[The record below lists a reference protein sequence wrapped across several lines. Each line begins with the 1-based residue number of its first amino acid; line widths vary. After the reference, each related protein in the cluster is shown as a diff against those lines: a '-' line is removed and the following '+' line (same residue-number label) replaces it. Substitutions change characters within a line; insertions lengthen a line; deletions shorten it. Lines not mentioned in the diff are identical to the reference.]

1 MKAFEKYSL
10 SRRNFIRNSLT
21 TTATISLFPLACLK
35 PVSIPAG
42 DISVEPLSSIVKR
55 KFGSFEF
62 DVTTMGLGGQA
73 GIELPPADTNPV
85 AIIVKALKL
94 GINYFDTSNNYGNSQ
109 LNYHKAFVEMN
120 LISGESNYDENLRK
134 SIWIT
139 SKTHMRWG
147 NSGYPE
153 LPVVSNT
160 SNGKPNVKSA
170 IDDLKRSLS
179 QIFGDNKG
187 NFPEGAYL
195 DMMLIHSVNDTE
207 TVNVL
212 YEGLEKPID
221 PLKNFGAL
229 IALRDFRDGTNLT
242 GMNPKN
248 KKLIRHIGFSGHN
261 SPPVMVDMI
270 QRDEYGILEAVL
282 VAINS
287 NDKTKYNMQHNVIPV
302 ASAKGMG
309 IIAMK
314 VFADAALYHKA
325 PTFSSSSDDVF
336 LQVGTPELPSRP
348 LIEYSLTTPGVHTAI
363 IGIGHIDEDSQK
375 CQLIQNFYAA
385 QIEADGISELDRKK
399 TEELTKTLKP
409 NSNYFQ
415 LSKVGLTP
423 PKNLR
428 KEGNR
433 ILWDNA
439 FAGDSPLKSYEI
451 LVNGVKVGEVQ
462 HQPQIL
468 KSKPFTY
475 DISLNPDDKV
485 EIAAV
490 DQIGKRAV
498 ALLVTISSST
508 TSNDKNKVQLY
519 PNPCLT
525 ELTVSNIESDY
536 SNVSIYSVAGVKL
549 LEKAANGTQAK
560 FDVSELPKGNY
571 FVKFI
576 NGSSEKF
583 VKL

>member
-21 TTATISLFPLACLK
+21 TTATISLFPLAFLR
-35 PVSIPAG
+35 PVSISAG
-42 DISVEPLSSIVKR
+42 DISVEQLPSIVKR
-55 KFGSFEF
+55 KFGSFDF

-73 GIELPPADTNPV
+73 GVQWPPADTNPV

-94 GINYFDTSNNYGNSQ
+94 GINYFDTSNLYGNSQ

-120 LISGESNYDENLRK
+120 LISGEPNYDENLRK

-153 LPVVSNT
+153 LPVVTNT
-160 SNGKPNVKSA
+160 SNGKPNVKCA
-170 IDDLKRSLS
+170 IDDLKRSIS

-187 NFPEGAYL
+187 NYPEGAYL
-195 DMMLIHSVNDTE
+195 DMMLIHSVKDIENI
-207 TVNVL
+207 NVL
-212 YEGLEKPID
+212 YEGLETPLD

-248 KKLIRHIGFSGHN
+248 EKLIRHIGFSGHT
-261 SPPVMVDMI
+261 SPPVMIDMI

-287 NDKTKYNMQHNVIPV
+287 NDKTKYNMQYNVIPV

-325 PTFSSSSDDVF
+325 PKWSSSPDDVF
-336 LQVGTPELPSRP
+336 LQIGTPELPSRP

-385 QIEADGISELDRKK
+385 QIEVDGISELDRKK

-409 NSNYFQ
+409 DSNYFQ

-423 PKNLR
+423 PINLR
-428 KEGNR
+428 KEGDR
-433 ILWDNA
+433 LFWDNA

-475 DISLNPDDKV
+475 DILLNPDDKV

-490 DQIGKRAV
+490 DQTGNRAV
-498 ALLVTISSST
+498 ELLVTISSSKA
-508 TSNDKNKVQLY
+508 SGDKNKVQLY
-519 PNPCLT
+519 PNPCQT
-525 ELTVSNIESDY
+525 ELTVSNIESAY
-536 SNVSIYSVAGVKL
+536 SNVSVYSAAGVKL
-549 LEKAANGTQAK
+549 IEKAANGTQAK
-560 FDVSELPKGNY
+560 FDVSQLPKGNY
-571 FVKFI
+571 FVKLI

-583 VKL
+583 IKL

>member
-1 MKAFEKYSL
+1 MKAFQKYSL
-10 SRRNFIRNSLT
+10 SRRNFIRSSLT
-21 TTATISLFPLACLK
+21 SAAAISLFPLACLR
-35 PVSIPAG
+35 PVSISAE
-42 DISVEPLSSIVKR
+42 DISVERLPSILKR
-55 KFGSFEF
+55 KFGSFDFE
-62 DVTTMGLGGQA
+62 VTTMGLGGQA
-73 GIELPPADTNPV
+73 GVQWPPADTNPV
-85 AIIVKALKL
+85 AIIIKALKL
-94 GINYFDTSNNYGNSQ
+94 GINYFDTSNLYGNSQ

-120 LISGESNYDENLRK
+120 LISGEPNYDENLRK

-160 SNGKPNVKSA
+160 SNGKPNVKCA

-187 NFPEGAYL
+187 NYPEGAYL
-195 DMMLIHSVNDTE
+195 DMMLIHSVKDTE
-207 TVNVL
+207 NVNVL
-212 YEGLEKPID
+212 YEGLETPLD
-221 PLKNFGAL
+221 PSKNFGAL

-248 KKLIRHIGFSGHN
+248 EKLIRHIGFSGHT
-261 SPPVMVDMI
+261 SPPVMIDMI
-270 QRDEYGILEAVL
+270 QRDEYGVLEAVL

-325 PTFSSSSDDVF
+325 PRWSGSSDDVF
-336 LQVGTPELPSRP
+336 LQIGTVELPSKP

-363 IGIGHIDEDSQK
+363 IGIGHIDEDAQK

-385 QIEADGISELDRKK
+385 QIEPDGMSEPDRKK

-415 LSKVGLTP
+415 LPKAGLTP
-423 PKNLR
+423 PRNIR

-433 ILWDNA
+433 IFWDNA
-439 FAGDSPLKSYEI
+439 FAGDSSIKLYEI
-451 LVNGVKVGEVQ
+451 LLNGVKVGEVQ

-475 DISLNPDDKV
+475 DISLKPDDKV

-490 DQIGKRAV
+490 DQIGNRAV
-498 ALLVTISSST
+498 ELLVAISSSIA
-508 TSNDKNKVQLY
+508 SSDKNKVQLY
-519 PNPCLT
+519 PNPCQT
-525 ELTVSNIESDY
+525 ELTVSNIESAY
-536 SNVSIYSVAGVKL
+536 SKVSIYSVAGVKL
-549 LEKAANGTQAK
+549 IEKAANGTHAK
-560 FDVSELPKGNY
+560 FDVSHLPKGSY
-571 FVKFI
+571 FVKFV
-576 NGSSEKF
+576 NGISEKF
-583 VKL
+583 IKY

>member
-35 PVSIPAG
+35 PVSISAQ
-42 DISVEPLSSIVKR
+42 DISLKQLTSIAKR
-55 KFGSFEF
+55 KFGSFDF

-73 GIELPPADTNPV
+73 GVQWPSADTNPV

-94 GINYFDTSNNYGNSQ
+94 GINYFDTSNIYGNSQ

-120 LISGESNYDENLRK
+120 LISGEPNYDENLRK

-147 NSGYPE
+147 NSG
-153 LPVVSNT
+153 
-160 SNGKPNVKSA
+160 A
-170 IDDLKRSLS
+170 IDNLRRSLS

-187 NFPEGAYL
+187 NYPEGAYL
-195 DMMLIHSVNDTE
+195 DMMLIHSVNDTAN
-207 TVNVL
+207 VNVL
-212 YEGLEKPID
+212 YEGLETPLD

-248 KKLIRHIGFSGHN
+248 EKLIRHIGFSGHN

-325 PTFSSSSDDVF
+325 PKFSSSSDDVF

-363 IGIGHIDEDSQK
+363 IGIGHIDKDSQK
-375 CQLIQNFYAA
+375 CQLMQNFYAA
-385 QIEADGISELDRKK
+385 QIEEDGISELDRKK

-415 LSKVGLTP
+415 LPKVGLTP
-423 PKNLR
+423 PRNLR
-428 KEGNR
+428 KVGDKL
-433 ILWDNA
+433 LWDNA

-498 ALLVTISSST
+498 ALLVTISSSIA
-508 TSNDKNKVQLY
+508 SRDKNKVQLY
-519 PNPCLT
+519 PNPCRT
-525 ELTVSNIESDY
+525 ELTISNIESAY
-536 SNVSIYSVAGVKL
+536 SIVSIYSATGVKL
-549 LEKAANGTQAK
+549 IEQVAHGTQAI
-560 FDVSELPKGNY
+560 FDVSKLPKGNY
-571 FVKFI
+571 YVQLK

-583 VKL
+583 IKL

>member
-1 MKAFEKYSL
+1 LKAFEKYSL
-10 SRRNFIRNSLT
+10 SRRNFIRTSLT
-21 TTATISLFPLACLK
+21 ATATISLFPLTCLR
-35 PVSIPAG
+35 PGSVSAR
-42 DISVEPLSSIVKR
+42 DISVEQLPSILKR
-55 KFGSFEF
+55 KFGSFDF

-73 GIELPPADTNPV
+73 GVQWPPSGTNPV
-85 AIIVKALKL
+85 AIVIKAIKL
-94 GINYFDTSNNYGNSQ
+94 GINYFDTSNLYGKSQ
-109 LNYHKAFVEMN
+109 INFHQAFVEMN
-120 LISGESNYDENLRK
+120 LIPGEPNYDENLRK

-147 NSGYPE
+147 NPGYPE

-160 SNGKPNVKSA
+160 SNGKPNVKCA
-170 IDDLKRSLS
+170 IDDLKRSLT

-187 NFPEGAYL
+187 NYPEGSYL
-195 DMMLIHSVNDTE
+195 DMMLIHSVKDTE
-207 TVNVL
+207 NINVL
-212 YEGLEKPID
+212 YEGLET
-221 PLKNFGAL
+221 PLNASKNFGAL
-229 IALRDFRDGTNLT
+229 VALRDFRDGTNLT

-248 KKLIRHIGFSGHN
+248 EKLIRHIGFSGHT

-287 NDKTKYNMQHNVIPV
+287 NDKTKYNMQHNLIPV

-314 VFADAALYHKA
+314 VFADAAMYHKA
-325 PTFSSSSDDVF
+325 PKWSSTPDDVF
-336 LQVGTPELPSRP
+336 LEIGTPELPSRP
-348 LIEYSLTTPGVHTAI
+348 LIEYSLTIPGVHTAI
-363 IGIGHIDEDSQK
+363 IGIGHIDEDAQK

-385 QIEADGISELDRKK
+385 QIEADGISEPDRKK
-399 TEELTKTLKP
+399 TEELTEKLKP
-409 NSNYFQ
+409 KSNYFQ
-415 LSKVGLTP
+415 ISKVGLTP
-423 PKNLR
+423 PRNLR

-433 ILWDNA
+433 IFWDNA
-439 FAGDSPLKSYEI
+439 FAGDSPLKAYEI
-451 LVNGVKVGEVQ
+451 LVNGEKVGEVP

-490 DQIGKRAV
+490 DQIGNRAV
-498 ALLVTISSST
+498 ELLVNISSAAAS
-508 TSNDKNKVQLY
+508 SNKNRVLLY
-519 PNPCLT
+519 PNPCQT
-525 ELTVSNIESDY
+525 ELTVSNIESPY
-536 SNVSIYSVAGVKL
+536 SIVSIYSASGIKL
-549 LEKAANGTQAK
+549 IEKAANGSQAK
-560 FDVSELPKGNY
+560 FDVSKLPKGNY
-571 FVKFI
+571 YVKFI

>member
-1 MKAFEKYSL
+1 
-10 SRRNFIRNSLT
+10 
-21 TTATISLFPLACLK
+21 
-35 PVSIPAG
+35 
-42 DISVEPLSSIVKR
+42 
-55 KFGSFEF
+55 
-62 DVTTMGLGGQA
+62 
-73 GIELPPADTNPV
+73 
-85 AIIVKALKL
+85 
-94 GINYFDTSNNYGNSQ
+94 
-109 LNYHKAFVEMN
+109 MN
-120 LISGESNYDENLRK
+120 LISGEPNYDENLRN

-160 SNGKPNVKSA
+160 SNGRPNVKCA

-187 NFPEGAYL
+187 NYPEGAYL
-195 DMMLIHSVNDTE
+195 DMMLIHSVKDTE
-207 TVNVL
+207 NVNVL
-212 YEGLEKPID
+212 YEGLETPLD
-221 PLKNFGAL
+221 PSKNFGAL
-229 IALRDFRDGTNLT
+229 VALRDFRDGTNLT

-248 KKLIRHIGFSGHN
+248 EKLIRHIGFSGHT
-261 SPPVMVDMI
+261 SPPVMIDMI
-270 QRDEYGILEAVL
+270 QRDEYGVLEAVL

-325 PTFSSSSDDVF
+325 PRWSGSSDDVF
-336 LQVGTPELPSRP
+336 LQVGTAELPSRP

-385 QIEADGISELDRKK
+385 QIETDGISEIERKK

-423 PKNLR
+423 PLNLR
-428 KEGNR
+428 KEDDR
-433 ILWDNA
+433 LFWDNA

-475 DISLNPDDKV
+475 DISLNSDDKV

-490 DQIGKRAV
+490 DQSGNRAV
-498 ALLVTISSST
+498 ELLVTISSSIA
-508 TSNDKNKVQLY
+508 SSDNNRVQLY
-519 PNPCLT
+519 PNPCQT
-525 ELTVSNIESDY
+525 ELTVSNIGSAY
-536 SNVSIYSVAGVKL
+536 SKVSIYSAAGVKL
-549 LEKAANGTQAK
+549 IEKAATGTQAK
-560 FDVSELPKGNY
+560 FDVSNLPKGTY
-571 FVKFI
+571 FVRVA
-576 NGSSEKF
+576 NGISEKF
-583 VKL
+583 IKL